1 MYWRVIL
8 CMFFVMSDVQAAAG
22 GVDFMGVSYRQFIS
36 CYFQGNHEF
45 TQQLNAVIK
54 QQARL
59 GNGVIF
65 DEPVVIGFSSRKPS
79 NSGFYV
85 NYEQYDCVPNFETM
99 QSLCSIEVSGFKY
112 GSVPSS
118 YKKVYLDT
126 LRSELVKRGQDSA
139 LLDGFV
145 TALVRGFN
153 DDQYG
158 VEIDGLGVFSYDAK
172 KSAVVF
178 QSIPLNQFDAVVAQ
192 PIPISALNCVQNSNT
207 AAGFTVAQAGQ
218 GTVAVTSSSQ
228 LLQQSLEDN
237 LKVYYYPRY
246 STVTLTATPA
256 SGFVFDQFSC
266 TSVAGNNSNVTST
279 LNPFTVTMAGIST
292 RCDVYFKSTAP
303 AAPEIGS
310 STTSVEILSVTGSF
324 PAISPNL
331 VSSSL
336 KKALLFLRYGT
347 YPSTAN
353 KLYADLQVY
362 ICKRYPGSESCDF
375 YDEED
380 GGDVIYY
387 AKGDYVYLENLAL
400 NTEYTLSSGGITVR
414 FKVNGWGLDTIRV
427 FDMIPLLQ

>member
-22 GVDFMGVSYRQFIS
+22 GVDFIGVSYQRFIS

-45 TQQLNAVIK
+45 TQQLNTVIK

-178 QSIPLNQFDAVVAQ
+178 QSIPLNQFDAVVAA
-192 PIPISALNCVQNSNT
+192 PGVLTALECNRGDVVDLSVHVIGN
-207 AAGFTVAQAGQ
+207 
-218 GTVAVTSSSQ
+218 GTVAVTSNNQPFSNQ
-228 LLQQSLEDN
+228 TVDQNGVQH
-237 LKVYYYPRY
+237 YYYPNY
-246 STVTLTATPA
+246 SQITLSATPA
-256 SGFVFDQFSC
+256 AGYHFHDFSC
-266 TSVAGNNSNVTST
+266 SGTDT
-279 LNPFTVTMAGIST
+279 
-292 RCDVYFKSTAP
+292 
-303 AAPEIGS
+303 GS
-310 STTSVEILSVTGSF
+310 SSSTVSPVTFGSASRMMLCDALFMEDAPVVPTIGNSQTNVRLTSVTGKF
-324 PAISPNL
+324 QRYGAPKL
-331 VSSSL
+331 VQAFFYVGLNKYVVPHKLFSSL
-336 KKALLFLRYGT
+336 AIT
-347 YPSTAN
+347 YCW
-353 KLYADLQVY
+353 QV
-362 ICKRYPGSESCDF
+362 ESYNPRECY
-375 YDEED
+375 YDED
-380 GGDVIYY
+380 SGDVD
-387 AKGDYVYLENLAL
+387 GTTFRDMLQDVAL
-400 NTEYTLSSGGITVR
+400 GKEYTLTIQGVTVK
-414 FKVNGWGLDTIRV
+414 FVVDGWANDNGRN
-427 FDMIPLLQ
+427 FDLVYLYE